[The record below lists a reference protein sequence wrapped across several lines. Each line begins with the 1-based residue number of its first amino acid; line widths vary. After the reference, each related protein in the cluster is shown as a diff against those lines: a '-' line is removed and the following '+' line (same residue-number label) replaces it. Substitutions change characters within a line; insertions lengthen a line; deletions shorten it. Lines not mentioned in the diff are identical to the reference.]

1 MENEND
7 PQICLTDEEYDNL
20 MNEFINPKDLRCKTK
35 IVESKGKKDYYLTLN
50 SGQKI
55 YLGSN
60 IQGFLTPNNKEQKG
74 GSSHNKD
81 LYDLLEK
88 GKETKSASLSRD
100 QRNRLL
106 LIACEKGNVKGV
118 LGLLTNRGQVIRNI
132 EEIID
137 VDYQEEYT
145 EDTPLMKACKIAD
158 SNAHNDIAEMLLVLS
173 GADPNIENKDGWIA
187 MDFVFKFYSEQGFDI
202 DFIKNTKIYQLLIE
216 YESKPGYAFLESEME
231 KGTACRR
238 ASRHQTTRAAKG
250 GKRKENNNKSKKN
263 KRKNNRKSKKNKKT

>member
-1 MENEND
+1 MTGE
-7 PQICLTDEEYDNL
+7 PQICLTDEEYKKL
-20 MNEFINPKDLRCKTK
+20 MNEIFIPENLRCNVR
-35 IVESKGKKDYYLTLN
+35 IVENEKNGTKDYYLTLN
-50 SGQKI
+50 TGQEI

-60 IQGFLTPNNKEQKG
+60 IQGILNPNQNQIG
-74 GSSHNKD
+74 GSSDNKD

-118 LGLLTNRGQVIRNI
+118 LGLLTNRGQLIRNI

-187 MDFVFKFYSEQGFDI
+187 MDFVFKFYSERGFDI
-202 DFIKNTKIYQLLIE
+202 DFIKKTKLYELLIE

-238 ASRHQTTRAAKG
+238 ASRHRTTRPGIG
-250 GKRKENNNKSKKN
+250 GKRKENNKKSKKN
-263 KRKNNRKSKKNKKT
+263 RKRKNNRKSKKNK

>member
-1 MENEND
+1 
-7 PQICLTDEEYDNL
+7 
-20 MNEFINPKDLRCKTK
+20 
-35 IVESKGKKDYYLTLN
+35 
-50 SGQKI
+50 
-55 YLGSN
+55 
-60 IQGFLTPNNKEQKG
+60 
-74 GSSHNKD
+74 
-81 LYDLLEK
+81 
-88 GKETKSASLSRD
+88 
-100 QRNRLL
+100 
-106 LIACEKGNVKGV
+106 LIASERGNVKGV
-118 LGLLTNRGQVIRNI
+118 LGLLTDDRGVLITNI

-158 SNAHNDIAEMLLVLS
+158 SNAHNDIAEILLVLS

-187 MDFVFKFYSEQGFDI
+187 MDFVFKFYSEGGFDI
-202 DFIKNTKIYQLLIE
+202 DSIKNTKIYQLLIK

-263 KRKNNRKSKKNKKT
+263 RKRKNNRKSKKNIKRKC